1 MAKHFVMVLNDGKTY
16 TNLAGCSIMVFDEEP
31 PDYLSATLENQANLV
46 GTFDVEDE
54 TRLIF
59 RTWKESEQLK
69 FIIDS
74 VWDR

>member
-1 MAKHFVMVLNDGKTY
+1 MAKTLVMVLNDGETY

-31 PDYLSATLENQANLV
+31 TDEMVKNPESQGNLV
-46 GTFDVEDE
+46 GAFALGKENRIV
-54 TRLIF
+54 F
-59 RTWKESEQLK
+59 HTWKDCK

>member
-1 MAKHFVMVLNDGKTY
+1 MAKHFVMVLNDGETY
-16 TNLAGCSIMVFDEEP
+16 TNLMGCDILVFDDEP
-31 PDYLSATLENQANLV
+31 TDEMVKKPESQGNLV

-59 RTWKESEQLK
+59 RTWKDSEHLK